1 MSDNIIS
8 ARVVL
13 ASGSA
18 VTVSATENKD
28 LFWAIRGAGHNFGVV
43 TQATFKVYPQQNGG
57 RHVTA
62 DLIFAADKVEAFY
75 TFLNAQAPLPA
86 PLSMF
91 SLFLKLDPAAAV
103 S

>member
-8 ARVVL
+8 ARMVL
-13 ASGSA
+13 ANGNA

-43 TQATFKVYPQQNGG
+43 TQATIKVYPQQNKGN
-57 RHVTA
+57 HVNGDLVFTA
-62 DLIFAADKVEAFY
+62 DKLEAFY
-75 TFLNAQAPLPA
+75 NLLNAQNPLPA
-86 PLSMF
+86 PLSIF